1 MELSKKEF
9 SLIINI
15 FSARY
20 KSVFNKN
27 MSLAAK
33 RELTKELIKARTEN
47 RLITSFSKSGKLNYF
62 IEYKKTFMGEYK
74 EYFFN
79 VENCYCEK
87 TAALRKLFYK
97 TIHEASLDLKRA
109 EKVKRMLVQLSFD
122 DLLSKKYFSKKGE
135 LTYLELV
142 GNTKKGLKGL
152 SVASNN
158 EPDLQVERL
167 QKKDIKK
174 LAKLDRESH
183 LVDKTSRM
191 RKIFM
196 KPDAEEKHVKFYK
209 ALLKH
214 KGCFVVKEGSRP
226 AGSIG
231 YFIDKKN
238 KYGLIACIFVG
249 NEFKGRGISKL
260 LYKKLLMEFSRK
272 KLDYYIGSTTTRNVL
287 ESAKKMGRVESK
299 SAYILKI

>member
-1 MELSKKEF
+1 
-9 SLIINI
+9 
-15 FSARY
+15 
-20 KSVFNKN
+20 

-33 RELTKELIKARTEN
+33 KSLTKELIKARTEN
-47 RLITSFSKSGKLNYF
+47 RLLTSFSKSGELNYF
-62 IEYKKTFMGEYK
+62 IEFKKTFMGEYK

-79 VENCYCEK
+79 VENCYCVK
-87 TAALRKLFYK
+87 SGIIRKQFYK
-97 TIHEASLDLKRA
+97 AIHEASLELKRA
-109 EKVKRMLVQLSFD
+109 DKVKKMLVQLSFD
-122 DLLSKKYFSKKGE
+122 DLLSKKYFSKNGE

-142 GNTKKGLKGL
+142 GNTKKGLKSL
-152 SVASNN
+152 SDISHNGS
-158 EPDLQVERL
+158 DLQVERL

-196 KPDAEEKHVKFYK
+196 KPGAEEKLVRFYN

-214 KGCFVVKEGSRP
+214 KGCFVVKEGNRP

-249 NEFKGRGISKL
+249 NDFKGRGISKL
-260 LYKKLLMEFSRK
+260 LYQKLLMEFSKK

-287 ESAKKMGRVESK
+287 VTAKKMGRVESK